1 MSDEP
6 TSTAPNEIPPEMQ
19 RIRQLQQM
27 LNGYHVTQLLHV
39 AARLGLADRLVSEP
53 LSADELAAAT
63 GANADALYRVMRALA
78 SLGVFAETTE
88 HTFTLTPLAEL
99 LRQDHSYSVRAQALF
114 LGGGPY
120 RAWADLLHTVMTGET
135 AFDHVFGAHH
145 FAYLAE
151 HPDASAEFNASMS
164 ASSRRAATAVVAA
177 YDFSLAHT
185 VVDIGGGHGTLL
197 AAVLW
202 ANPELHGILFDEEH
216 VVAGATSLLEAAGV
230 ADRCERVGGNFFKT
244 APASADLYM
253 MRHILHD
260 WDDERCVAILGACVQ
275 AMAPGGK
282 VLAIESVI
290 APGND
295 PSPAKFL
302 DLQMLVM
309 NGGRERTAEEY
320 RQLYTA
326 SGLTLTRIIPAGVES
341 LIEGV
346 RA

>member
-1 MSDEP
+1 MSDE
-6 TSTAPNEIPPEMQ
+6 TANTAPNEIPPE
-19 RIRQLQQM
+19 IRQMQQL
-27 LNGYHVTQLLHV
+27 LNGYRVTQSLHV
-39 AARLGLADRLVSEP
+39 AARLGLADRLASGP
-53 LSADELAAAT
+53 MSADHLAAAT
-63 GANADALYRVMRALA
+63 GANADAIYRVMRALA

-88 HTFTLTPLAEL
+88 HRFTLTPLAEL
-99 LRQDHSYSVRAQALF
+99 LRQDHPYSMRGQVLF
-114 LGGGPY
+114 FGSHAY
-120 RAWADLLHTVMTGET
+120 RAWGELLHTVMTGET

-145 FAYLAE
+145 FAYLAQ
-151 HPDASAEFNASMS
+151 HPDASAEFNASMT
-164 ASSRRAATAVVAA
+164 ANSRRAASAVVAV
-177 YDFSLAHT
+177 YDFSSAHT

-197 AAVLW
+197 AAVLR
-202 ANPELHGILFDEEH
+202 ANPGLRGMLFDEEH

-230 ADRCERVGGNFFKT
+230 ADRCERASGDFFQT
-244 APASADLYM
+244 APANADLYM

-260 WDDERCVAILGACVQ
+260 WDDERCIVILSACAQ

-320 RQLYTA
+320 RRLYTA
-326 SGLTLTRIIPAGVES
+326 AGLILTRIIPAGVES
-341 LIEGV
+341 LIEGA